1 MKGWQRFTCG
11 EMHHIAGITETHS
24 PTKNRWEQL
33 KNSFETLTNSCCS
46 TKIEYDT
53 SQWMPPLAGVAAYL
67 HDWLSGPVDTNLD
80 ILKQHHVFDTNRTWM
95 IEWIHCFR
103 QFCLKN
109 IRNRVGG
116 ASLWMTLVLDLI
128 SSVESFPNT
137 NKILLYILCVWI
149 WLHILK
155 LSSSHLFPIF
165 FLF

>member
-11 EMHHIAGITETHS
+11 EMHNIAAITETHS

-33 KNSFETLTNSCCS
+33 KNSFETLTNSCGS

-53 SQWMPPLAGVAAYL
+53 SQWMLPLVGVAAYL

-103 QFCLKN
+103 
-109 IRNRVGG
+109 
-116 ASLWMTLVLDLI
+116 
-128 SSVESFPNT
+128 SV
-137 NKILLYILCVWI
+137 
-149 WLHILK
+149 
-155 LSSSHLFPIF
+155 
-165 FLF
+165 